1 VDLKFY
7 IKWRAPSA
15 WKQRQC
21 PFYNSWVDR
30 NRRSIKRDPQWLSK
44 LCNELSSKSFKTIF
58 ENTFPDHECLWEK
71 PFLLP
76 TRVPP
81 LFSSRYS
88 KVAFQP
94 LKPVQ
99 PDLKPVQPVSGLFLF
114 HPCSDVSDSQSCQK
128 SRCRF
133 FWENR
138 FNRIFSRLNRFW
150 IRSSL
155 RLSRLVNRD
164 LPGGNRFNRFENRFN
179 WFLPL
184 FSQRLPAFGGSFIYP
199 ATLSLLFTFA
209 SPTKSWLTKLSTSAF
224 ISPPTPAIA
233 SPSIAWRILVVRRTR
248 SNTLSFSSRFSYSL
262 CFWARCKLN
271 IVRICYSWNLVFLDG

>member
-1 VDLKFY
+1 VGLKFY

-44 LCNELSSKSFKTIF
+44 LCNELSSKILQNHLWEHFYISWMPLRKTIF
-58 ENTFPDHECLWEK
+58 TSHKSSTFVLFKIFKSCFSALETGSTGPETGSTGFGTVPLSSLLWPVWQSELSEK
-71 PFLLP
+71 SLQ
-76 TRVPP
+76 T
-81 LFSSRYS
+81 Y
-88 KVAFQP
+88 
-94 LKPVQ
+94 
-99 PDLKPVQPVSGLFLF
+99 
-114 HPCSDVSDSQSCQK
+114 
-128 SRCRF
+128 
-133 FWENR
+133 WENR
-138 FNRIFSRLNRFW
+138 FNRIFSRLNQFW

-164 LPGGNRFNRFENRFN
+164 LPCGNRFNRSENRFN
-179 WFLPL
+179 RVLPL

-199 ATLSLLFTFA
+199 LTLSLLFTTA

-224 ISPPTPAIA
+224 ISPLTPAIA
-233 SPSIAWRILVVRRTR
+233 SPSIAWRILGVRWTR

-262 CFWARCKLN
+262 CSWARFKLN
-271 IVRICYSWNLVFLDG
+271 LVRICYSWNLVFLDG